1 MNTAAHSAPDPA
13 DLIAAGRR
21 TIDIEARA
29 ISGLAARIDASFVRA
44 CQLCLGAQG
53 RIVVTG
59 LGKSGHVGSK
69 IAATLASTGTPSF
82 FLHAAEA
89 AHGDLGMIS
98 RGDVVVAISNS
109 GETPELLML
118 LPHLKRLG
126 APVISITGGTSS
138 TLARDAEVNLDV
150 SVSEEACPHNLAPT
164 ASTTATLAMGDAL
177 AIALLEARGFTPE
190 DFARSHPGGS
200 LGRKLLLHVAD
211 VMRSGA
217 DLPRVTADTLLS
229 AGLLEMSRKG
239 LGLTAVVDEADR
251 VVGVFTDGDLR
262 RVLDRQI
269 DLHSTAMHAVMTA
282 DPRTIDPQALAAEAV
297 NKMEQH
303 GITALLVVTAD
314 HTLVGALNIHD
325 LLRAGVV

>member
-1 MNTAAHSAPDPA
+1 MNTAAHRAGDDA
-13 DLIAAGRR
+13 ALVAAGRR

-29 ISGLAARIDASFVRA
+29 VAGLSSRIGEAFARA
-44 CQLCLGAQG
+44 CQLCLGAAG
-53 RIVVTG
+53 RVVVTG
-59 LGKSGHVGSK
+59 LGKSGHVGGK

-89 AHGDLGMIS
+89 SHGDLGMIS

-109 GETPELLML
+109 GETAELLAL

-126 APVISITGGTSS
+126 APVIAITGGSDS
-138 TLARDAEVNLDV
+138 TLARDAAVNLDV
-150 SVSEEACPHNLAPT
+150 SVPEEACPHNLAPT
-164 ASTTATLAMGDAL
+164 SSTTATLAMGDAL

-200 LGRKLLLHVAD
+200 LGRRLLLHVSD
-211 VMRSGA
+211 IMRQGD
-217 DLPRVTADTLLS
+217 DLPRVMAGTALG

-239 LGLTAVVDEADR
+239 LGLTVVVDAEDR

-262 RVLDRQI
+262 RVLDRQV
-269 DLHSTAMHAVMTA
+269 DLHASTMQAVMTA
-282 DPRTIDPQALAAEAV
+282 NPRHIAPQALAAEAV
-297 NKMEQH
+297 NLMEQH
-303 GITALLVVTAD
+303 RITALPVVDAD
-314 HTLVGALNIHD
+314 GRLVGALNIHD

>member
-1 MNTAAHSAPDPA
+1 MNTAAHCAPNPE

-21 TIDIEARA
+21 TVGIEARA
-29 ISGLAARIDASFVRA
+29 VTALAARIGADFARA
-44 CQLCLGAQG
+44 CGLCLAAQG
-53 RIVVTG
+53 RVVVTG
-59 LGKSGHVGSK
+59 LGKSGHIASK
-69 IAATLASTGTPSF
+69 IAATLASTGTPAF

-89 AHGDLGMIS
+89 SHGDLGMIS
-98 RGDVVVAISNS
+98 RGDVVVAVSNS

-126 APVISITGGTSS
+126 APVIAITGSSGS

-150 SVSEEACPHNLAPT
+150 SVAEEACPHNLAPT

-211 VMRSGA
+211 VMRSGES
-217 DLPRVTADTLLS
+217 LPRVAADTPLT
-229 AGLLEMSRKG
+229 AGLFEMSRKG
-239 LGLTAVVDEADR
+239 LGLTAVVDADGR
-251 VVGVFTDGDLR
+251 VGIFTDGDLR
-262 RVLDRQI
+262 RVLDRPI
-269 DLHSTAMHAVMTA
+269 DLRTISMADVMTHG
-282 DPRTIDPQALAAEAV
+282 PRTIEPQALAAEAV
-297 NKMEQH
+297 NRMEQH
-303 GITALLVVTAD
+303 GITGLLVVDAERR
-314 HTLVGALNIHD
+314 LVGALNIHD